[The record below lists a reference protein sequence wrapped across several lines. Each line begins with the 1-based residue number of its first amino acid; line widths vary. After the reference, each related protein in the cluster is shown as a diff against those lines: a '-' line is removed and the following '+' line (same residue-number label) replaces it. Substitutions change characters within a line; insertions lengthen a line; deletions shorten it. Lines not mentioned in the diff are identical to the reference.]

1 MKFIDRDQR
10 PIGKYSKHCV
20 FYTEDIIKETEKA
33 FLANIYVSD
42 FSGNENRWIPKSVLL
57 ACKHIDKNITIKV
70 GNDWVQNPN
79 YGKDRVQ
86 YFVPMKF
93 LKDNVT
99 PTPVNFS
106 KYEDED
112 DRPSGQ
118 EILGVK
124 GINY

>member
-1 MKFIDRDQR
+1 MKFISQDQR
-10 PIGKYSKHCV
+10 PIGKYSKHSV

-33 FLANIYVSD
+33 FFTKVYVSD

-57 ACKHIDKNITIKV
+57 AYRHIDKNTTIRV
-70 GNDWVQNPN
+70 GDDWAQNPN

-99 PTPVNFS
+99 PAPVNFS

-112 DRPSGQ
+112 DRPSEQ